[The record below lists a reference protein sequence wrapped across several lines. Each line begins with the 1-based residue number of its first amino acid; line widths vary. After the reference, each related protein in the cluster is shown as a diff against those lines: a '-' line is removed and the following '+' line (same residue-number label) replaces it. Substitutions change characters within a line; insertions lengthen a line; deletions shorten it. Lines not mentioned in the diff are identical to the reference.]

1 LPHKVYLDTSYIPTN
16 SPFVIVSIPYF
27 PDLTDY
33 KSLSKAINAN
43 GQLQGHQL
51 HVVCREE
58 DETKANS
65 FADSLVDTFGR
76 AHIAV
81 LPATNRGPVQLANEF
96 FRSACRFM
104 WNFKPT
110 SPEEEPEPVLLYF
123 DPTYR
128 PIKPLWANT
137 LQSSHYLFRK
147 PVTGDF
153 QLDDEGAQVPQGPLI
168 ISKDFVNKSGLI
180 DSLGASQHWRLR
192 LKWEFTKDFLSTNL
206 IGKGQEAVLTKKKT
220 T

>member
-1 LPHKVYLDTSYIPTN
+1 MIIAFAYVPELTN
-16 SPFVIVSIPYF
+16 YK
-27 PDLTDY
+27 DLT
-33 KSLSKAINAN
+33 KAINAQ

-51 HVVCREE
+51 YVVCREE

-65 FADSLVDTFGR
+65 FADSLADTFGR

-81 LPATNRGPVQLANEF
+81 LPAATRTPVQLANEF

-104 WNFKPT
+104 WSFKPA
-110 SPEEEPEPVLLYF
+110 SAEEDPEPVLLYF

-128 PIKPLWANT
+128 PVKPLWANT

-153 QLDDEGAQVPQGPLI
+153 QPDADGAQVPQGPLI
-168 ISKDFVNKSGLI
+168 VSKQFVNASGLI
-180 DSLGASQHWRLR
+180 DSLGASEHWRLR
-192 LKWEFTKDFLSTNL
+192 LKWEFSKNFLSTNL
-206 IGKGQEAVLTKKKT
+206 IGKSSEAVLAKKKT
-220 T
+220 P